1 MQGDASFG
9 EDVRKLI
16 AIESIYVIHRY
27 EETSCAYGDNYQ

>member
-16 AIESIYVIHRY
+16 AIESIY
-27 EETSCAYGDNYQ
+27 EETSCAYGGNSQ